1 MVSGNLDRMAAVGTE
16 IPSGFTCEIQ
26 LETTAA
32 NTVLLVADLSLE
44 QGSYIASPHSPDTIL
59 GHFRFEILDGPV
71 QFAGTLTET
80 PVPPLTYDPY
90 LEQHVRW
97 TVGRATFSQ
106 GLNVPEGEFDA
117 RGEVF
122 FVLEPACTP
131 QVLPF
136 EIWRDA
142 TGLHAEQRP
151 GC

>member
-1 MVSGNLDRMAAVGTE
+1 MISGNLDRMAAVGTE

-26 LETTAA
+26 LDSTAA

-44 QGSYIASPHSPDTIL
+44 QGSYIASPFSPDTVL
-59 GHFRFEILDGPV
+59 GHFRFEIEEGLV
-71 QFAGTLTET
+71 QLAGTLKET
-80 PVPPLTYDPY
+80 PVPPLSYDPA

-97 TVGRATFSQ
+97 TVGQAMYNQ
-106 GLNVPEGEFDA
+106 GLNVPEGEFKA

-131 QVLPF
+131 HVLPF

-142 TGLHAEQRP
+142 AGLHVEQRP